1 MKKKILK
8 HLGAAASGF
17 ITGAASVLIANP
29 HPLPETLAVA
39 GLIGA
44 LSSIGWLHVPADRN
58 PIPANTPP
66 GAPQQ

>member
-17 ITGAASVLIANP
+17 VTGAAGVLIANP
-29 HPLPETLAVA
+29 QALAIT

-44 LSSIGWLHVPADRN
+44 LSSIGWLQVPAGHK
-58 PIPANTPP
+58 PLPANNPP
-66 GAPQQ
+66 TTSQQ